1 MVGKV
6 TSSQKPS
13 ASVLPAIMGHSPY
26 ETPLT
31 VLDRAIK
38 CVDQGVDRLPGDE
51 KYVEAAY
58 WGNRL
63 EDAIL
68 EAAVQQLASSDTTGL
83 IHLTKEYPEPF
94 DYQDIL
100 YCSLDG
106 SMTAE
111 NETFTIKHEPER
123 GIYLMSI
130 DEEIEVT
137 GMGILEAKLT
147 RVAPQE
153 KPDLYRGPI
162 QLQAQMLCTGATWGA
177 ICTLYQGVELRLF
190 VYKQNVQMQ
199 QEIIKVCSDFC
210 RRVRDRDLYPAFSAT
225 EAVKKY
231 PEPQFPKKIIDAD
244 TTLKEKIEQLA
255 HIRSELKAYEALSH
269 DLQLDIME
277 AMQDASECVAGRY
290 KVTWPVRNI
299 KAKPEQVKVIPA
311 VAAEQKRGLTL
322 KVEEL

>member
-26 ETPLT
+26 ETPLV

-38 CVDQGVDRLPGDE
+38 CVELGVDRLPDTDR
-51 KYVEAAY
+51 YIEAAD

-63 EDAIL
+63 EDTIL
-68 EAAVQQLASSDTTGL
+68 EAAVQKLASSDTTGL
-83 IHLTKEYPEPF
+83 IRLTKEYSEPF
-94 DYQDIL
+94 NYKDIL
-100 YCSLDG
+100 SCSLDG

-147 RVAPQE
+147 RIAPQE
-153 KPDLYRGPI
+153 KPDLWRGPI

-210 RRVRDRDLYPAFSAT
+210 RRVRDRDLYPAFST
-225 EAVKKY
+225 SEAIKKY
-231 PEPQFPKKIIDAD
+231 PEPQFPERVIDAD
-244 TTLKEKIEQLA
+244 DDLAEKVQRLA

-277 AMQDASECVAGRY
+277 AMKDASCVNAGHY

-322 KVEEL
+322 KIEDL

>member
-13 ASVLPAIMGHSPY
+13 ASGLPAIMGHTPH
-26 ETPLT
+26 ETPLV

-51 KYVEAAY
+51 LRIEAAD

-68 EAAVQQLASSDTTGL
+68 EESAARLGVAGL
-83 IHLTKEYPEPF
+83 VLDHPEPHH
-94 DYQDIL
+94 YQDIL
-100 YCSLDG
+100 SCSLDG
-106 SMTAE
+106 TAE
-111 NETFTIKHEPER
+111 GGGLVIKHDPDN
-123 GIYLMSI
+123 GIYVISA
-130 DEEIEVT
+130 DEEIELIGT
-137 GMGILEAKLT
+137 GILEAKLT

-162 QLQAQMLCTGATWGA
+162 QLQGQMLCTGATWGA
-177 ICTLYQGVELRLF
+177 VCTLYQGVELRIF

-199 QEIIKVCSDFC
+199 QEIIKVCSDFV
-210 RRVRDRDLYPAFSAT
+210 RRVRDRDLYPPLSTT
-225 EAVKKY
+225 EAVRKY
-231 PEPQFPKKIIDAD
+231 PEPEFPKKIIDAD
-244 TTLKEKIEQLA
+244 EELQQKIHQLA
-255 HIRSELKAYEALSH
+255 HIRHELKAYETLAE
-269 DLQLDIME
+269 DLQLDIMDK
-277 AMQDASECVAGRY
+277 MKDASECNAGSY

-311 VAAEQKRGLTL
+311 VEAHQQRGNTF
-322 KVEEL
+322 KIEDI

>member
-26 ETPLT
+26 ETPLV

-51 KYVEAAY
+51 KYIEAAD

-63 EDAIL
+63 EDTIL
-68 EAAVQQLASSDTTGL
+68 EAAIQKLANSATTGL
-83 IHLTKEYPEPF
+83 IHLIKEYPEPF
-94 DYQDIL
+94 DYKDIL
-100 YCSLDG
+100 SCSLDG

-123 GIYLMSI
+123 GIYLMSA

-162 QLQAQMLCTGATWGA
+162 QLQGQMLCTGATWGA
-177 ICTLYQGVELRLF
+177 ICTLYQGVELRIF
-190 VYKQNVQMQ
+190 VYKQNFEMQ
-199 QEIIKVCSDFC
+199 QEIIKVCSDFV
-210 RRVRDRDLYPAFSAT
+210 RRVRDRDLYPPLSTT
-225 EAVKKY
+225 EAVRKY
-231 PEPQFPKKIIDAD
+231 PEPEFPKKIITAD
-244 TTLKEKIEQLA
+244 TPLKEKIEQLA
-255 HIRSELKAYEALSH
+255 HIRSELKAYETLAD
-269 DLQLDIME
+269 DLQLDIMDK
-277 AMQDASECVAGRY
+277 MKDASECFAGQY

-311 VAAEQKRGLTL
+311 VEARQERGKTL
-322 KVEEL
+322 KIEGI

>member
-26 ETPLT
+26 ETPLV

-38 CVDQGVDRLPGDE
+38 CVDQGVDRLPRDE
-51 KYVEAAY
+51 KYIEAAD
-58 WGNRL
+58 WGNKL
-63 EDAIL
+63 EDTIL
-68 EAAVQQLASSDTTGL
+68 EAAIQKLASSDTTGL
-83 IHLTKEYPEPF
+83 IHLIKEYPEPF

-100 YCSLDG
+100 SCSLDG

-123 GIYLMSI
+123 GIYLMST

-162 QLQAQMLCTGATWGA
+162 QLQGQMLCTGATWGA
-177 ICTLYQGVELRLF
+177 VCTLYQGVELRIF
-190 VYKQNVQMQ
+190 VYRQSVQMQ

-210 RRVRDRDLYPAFSAT
+210 RRVKDRDLYPPLSTT
-225 EAVKKY
+225 EAVRKY
-231 PEPQFPKKIIDAD
+231 PEPQFPKRIIDAD
-244 TTLKEKIEQLA
+244 TPLKEKIEQLA
-255 HIRSELKAYEALSH
+255 HIRSELKAYETLAS
-269 DLQLDIME
+269 DLQLEIMDK
-277 AMQDASECVAGRY
+277 MKDASECIAGKY

-311 VAAEQKRGLTL
+311 VEAHQQRGQTL

>member
-26 ETPLT
+26 ETPLV

-38 CVDQGVDRLPGDE
+38 CVDQGVDRLPGEE
-51 KYVEAAY
+51 KRIEAAD

-63 EDAIL
+63 EDTIL
-68 EAAVQQLASSDTTGL
+68 EEAATRLGVGGL
-83 IHLTKEYPEPF
+83 MLDHPEPHH
-94 DYQDIL
+94 YQDIL
-100 YCSLDG
+100 SCSLDG
-106 SMTAE
+106 TAE
-111 NETFTIKHEPER
+111 GGGVVIKHDPDN
-123 GIYLMSI
+123 GIYVISA
-130 DEEIEVT
+130 DEEIELI

-153 KPDLYRGPI
+153 KPDLYRGPV
-162 QLQAQMLCTGATWGA
+162 QLQGQMLCTGATWGA
-177 ICTLYQGVELRLF
+177 VCTLYQGVELRIF
-190 VYKQNVQMQ
+190 VYKQSVQMQ

-210 RRVRDRDLYPAFSAT
+210 RRVKDRDLYPPLSTT
-225 EAVKKY
+225 EAVRKY

-244 TTLKEKIEQLA
+244 TPLQEKIEQLA
-255 HIRSELKAYEALSH
+255 HIRSELKAYETLAD

-277 AMQDASECVAGRY
+277 QMQDASECVAGRY
-290 KVTWPVRNI
+290 RVTWPVRNI

-311 VAAEQKRGLTL
+311 VEAHQQRGKTL
-322 KVEEL
+322 KIEEN

>member
-26 ETPLT
+26 ETPLV

-38 CVDQGVDRLPGDE
+38 CVDQGVDRLPGEE
-51 KYVEAAY
+51 KRIEAAD

-63 EDAIL
+63 ENKIL
-68 EAAVQQLASSDTTGL
+68 EEAAVRLGVANLVLD
-83 IHLTKEYPEPF
+83 HPEPHH
-94 DYQDIL
+94 YQDIL
-100 YCSLDG
+100 SCSLDG
-106 SMTAE
+106 TAE
-111 NETFTIKHEPER
+111 GGGVVIKHDPDN
-123 GIYLMSI
+123 GIYVISA
-130 DEEIEVT
+130 DEEIELIGV
-137 GMGILEAKLT
+137 GILEAKLT

-162 QLQAQMLCTGATWGA
+162 QLQGQMLCTGATWGA
-177 ICTLYQGVELRLF
+177 VCTLYQGVELRIF
-190 VYKQNVQMQ
+190 VYKQSVQMQ

-210 RRVRDRDLYPAFSAT
+210 RRVKDRDLYPPLSTT
-225 EAVKKY
+225 EAVRKY

-244 TTLKEKIEQLA
+244 TPLKEKIEQLA
-255 HIRSELKAYEALSH
+255 HIRSELKAYETLAD

-277 AMQDASECVAGRY
+277 QMQDASECVAGRY

-311 VAAEQKRGLTL
+311 VEAHQQRGKTL
-322 KVEEL
+322 KIEEN

>member
-13 ASVLPAIMGHSPY
+13 ASVLPSIMGHSPY
-26 ETPLT
+26 ETPLV

-38 CVDQGVDRLPGDE
+38 CVDQGVDRLPGEE
-51 KYVEAAY
+51 KRIEAAD

-63 EDAIL
+63 EDTIL
-68 EAAVQQLASSDTTGL
+68 EEAAARLGVGGL
-83 IHLTKEYPEPF
+83 MLDHPEPHH
-94 DYQDIL
+94 YQDIL
-100 YCSLDG
+100 SCSLDG
-106 SMTAE
+106 TAE
-111 NETFTIKHEPER
+111 GGGVVIKHDPDN
-123 GIYLMSI
+123 GIYVISA
-130 DEEIEVT
+130 DEEIELI

-162 QLQAQMLCTGATWGA
+162 QLQGQMLCTGATWGA
-177 ICTLYQGVELRLF
+177 VCTLYQGVELRIF
-190 VYKQNVQMQ
+190 VYKQSVQMQ

-210 RRVRDRDLYPAFSAT
+210 RRVKDRDLYPPLSTT
-225 EAVKKY
+225 EAVRKY

-244 TTLKEKIEQLA
+244 TPLQEKIEQLA
-255 HIRSELKAYEALSH
+255 HIRSELKAYETLAD

-277 AMQDASECVAGRY
+277 QMQDASECIAGRY
-290 KVTWPVRNI
+290 RVTWPVRNI

-311 VAAEQKRGLTL
+311 VEAHQQRGKTL
-322 KVEEL
+322 KIEEN

>member
-13 ASVLPAIMGHSPY
+13 ASVLPSIMGHSPY
-26 ETPLT
+26 ETPLV

-38 CVDQGVDRLPGDE
+38 CVDQGVDRLPGEE
-51 KYVEAAY
+51 KRIEAAE

-63 EDAIL
+63 EDTIL
-68 EAAVQQLASSDTTGL
+68 EEAAARLGVGGL
-83 IHLTKEYPEPF
+83 MLDHPEPHH
-94 DYQDIL
+94 YQDIL
-100 YCSLDG
+100 SCSLDG
-106 SMTAE
+106 TAE
-111 NETFTIKHEPER
+111 GGGVVIKHDPDN
-123 GIYLMSI
+123 GIYVISA
-130 DEEIEVT
+130 DEEIELI

-162 QLQAQMLCTGATWGA
+162 QLQGQMLCTGATWGA
-177 ICTLYQGVELRLF
+177 VCTLYQGVELRIF
-190 VYKQNVQMQ
+190 VYKQSVQMQ

-210 RRVRDRDLYPAFSAT
+210 RRVKDRDLYPPLSTT
-225 EAVKKY
+225 EAVRKY

-244 TTLKEKIEQLA
+244 TPLQEKIEQLA
-255 HIRSELKAYEALSH
+255 HIRSELKAYETLAD
-269 DLQLDIME
+269 DLQLDIMDQ
-277 AMQDASECVAGRY
+277 MQDASECIAGRY

-311 VAAEQKRGLTL
+311 VEAHQQRGKTL
-322 KVEEL
+322 KIEEN